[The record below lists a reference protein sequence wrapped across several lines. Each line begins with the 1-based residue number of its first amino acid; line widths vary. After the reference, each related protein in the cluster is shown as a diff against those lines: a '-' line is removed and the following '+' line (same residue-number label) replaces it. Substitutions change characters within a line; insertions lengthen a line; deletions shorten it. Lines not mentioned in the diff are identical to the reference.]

1 MNNLIMLI
9 LVALCAA
16 IISVILTICIL
27 KAKYEKRL
35 SNFQDSVLKKQ
46 RDEVQ
51 NIYQTMRAWR
61 HDYHNHI
68 QSIKAMIAMDKK
80 EELSDY
86 LDNLEKDLDSIDIA
100 IRTGNVGLD
109 AILSSKVS
117 IARKNNIDVNCTAK
131 VPSNLTITDVHL
143 CAIVGNLMDNAIE
156 ACEKI
161 DSLPEDIKN
170 NSTFHFI
177 GHLQTNKVKYVIKT
191 FEYIHSVDSLKLAQC
206 ISKHA
211 KSEGKVQKIFLQVN
225 NANEEQKFGFSKNTL
240 FEVFPQILKT
250 DNIEVVGIM
259 NIAPLGASEERL
271 RQLFSHIRQ
280 IRDELNAKYNCE
292 MHELSMGM
300 SQDYKIAAQ
309 EGATYLRIGTK
320 LFT

>member
-80 EELSDY
+80 EELSEY

-117 IARKNNIDVNCTAK
+117 IARKNNIEVNCTAK
-131 VPSNLTITDVHL
+131 VPQDLKISDVHF

-161 DSLPEDIKN
+161 PAACPRFIRIYIGLFKSQLYISVT
-170 NSTFHFI
+170 NSTKEKKRRRLCELVTSKLGEHGFGLRRI
-177 GHLQTNKVKYVIKT
+177 
-191 FEYIHSVDSLKLAQC
+191 DKLAE
-206 ISKHA
+206 KYDGYVNR
-211 KSEGKVQKIFLQVN
+211 KNEPGIF
-225 NANEEQKFGFSKNTL
+225 AT
-240 FEVFPQILKT
+240 EVML
-250 DNIEVVGIM
+250 
-259 NIAPLGASEERL
+259 PL
-271 RQLFSHIRQ
+271 
-280 IRDELNAKYNCE
+280 
-292 MHELSMGM
+292 
-300 SQDYKIAAQ
+300 
-309 EGATYLRIGTK
+309 
-320 LFT
+320 

>member
-9 LVALCAA
+9 LAVLGAV
-16 IISVILTICIL
+16 IISVILTILIL
-27 KAKYEKRL
+27 KAKYDKRL

-161 DSLPEDIKN
+161 TDKSAQKFIRIYIGLFKSQLYISVT
-170 NSTFHFI
+170 NSTKEKKRRRLCELVTSKLGEHGFGLRRI
-177 GHLQTNKVKYVIKT
+177 
-191 FEYIHSVDSLKLAQC
+191 DKLAE
-206 ISKHA
+206 KYDGYVNR
-211 KSEGKVQKIFLQVN
+211 KNEPGIF
-225 NANEEQKFGFSKNTL
+225 AT
-240 FEVFPQILKT
+240 EVML
-250 DNIEVVGIM
+250 
-259 NIAPLGASEERL
+259 PL
-271 RQLFSHIRQ
+271 
-280 IRDELNAKYNCE
+280 
-292 MHELSMGM
+292 
-300 SQDYKIAAQ
+300 
-309 EGATYLRIGTK
+309 
-320 LFT
+320 